1 MKKAFSLLLLLATIF
16 TFTSCGDDEDEPDVL
31 TAEQKV
37 ALSAMHG
44 TFTNTLPLMDWTTT
58 IEFLERYNP
67 PKDATS
73 SLTGK
78 VPQYIQGKL
87 RITYYEGSS
96 FTYYYRLNSDAT
108 RIYMGSN
115 IDKWDNVK
123 SQDFRYVSENEF
135 KIKETNATLWDSYTR
150 K

>member
-1 MKKAFSLLLLLATIF
+1 MKNVFSLMLLFTTIL
-16 TFTSCGDDEDEPDVL
+16 TLTSCSDDKDEPGVL
-31 TAEQKV
+31 TSEQKV

-44 TFTNTLPLMDWTTT
+44 TFTNTLELMNWTTT
-58 IEFLERYNP
+58 IEFLEQYNP

-73 SLTGK
+73 TTGK

-96 FTYYYRLNSDAT
+96 FTYYYRLNNDAT

-115 IDKWDNVK
+115 IDKWDNV
-123 SQDFRYVSENEF
+123 SAQDFRYVSPNEF
-135 KIKETNATLWDSYTR
+135 KIKETNATMWDSYTR

>member
-1 MKKAFSLLLLLATIF
+1 M
-16 TFTSCGDDEDEPDVL
+16 
-31 TAEQKV
+31 EQ
-37 ALSAMHG
+37 
-44 TFTNTLPLMDWTTT
+44 
-58 IEFLERYNP
+58 YNP

-73 SLTGK
+73 SSTGK

-123 SQDFRYVSENEF
+123 SQDFRYVSDNEF
-135 KIKETNATLWDSYTR
+135 KIKGTNATLWDSYTR